1 MPWDIS
7 SEKSVYLQLI
17 DIIKQKIMA
26 GEYQPGQRLPSVRE
40 LAADAAVNP
49 NTMQRALTELER
61 EGLLYTQRTSG
72 RFVAEDAGMI
82 EGVRM
87 AGMEQK
93 ARDFYREMVQ
103 NGLSVDEIR
112 RLLEKAIS
120 EAEEKYGIG
129 GHAGEWRNYVQ
140 RRLCSGMQRSFQ
152 KV

>member
-17 DIIKQKIMA
+17 DIIKQKIMV

-120 EAEEKYGIG
+120 EAEEK
-129 GHAGEWRNYVQ
+129 
-140 RRLCSGMQRSFQ
+140 
-152 KV
+152 

>member
-17 DIIKQKIMA
+17 DMIKQKIMA

-112 RLLEKAIS
+112 RLLEK
-120 EAEEKYGIG
+120 YGPS
-129 GHAGEWRNYVQ
+129 AD
-140 RRLCSGMQRSFQ
+140 
-152 KV
+152 